1 MKHVVTVLYYVILC
15 YVMLCYVMLCY
26 VMLCYVM
33 LCYVILYYII
43 LYYINRGTHWLI
55 TLKHTAKPYSDR
67 GQILTA
73 RTLDAYYFFQDT

>member
-1 MKHVVTVLYYVILC
+1 MLC
-15 YVMLCYVMLCY
+15 YVMLCYVMLICY